1 MNNPSFEQ
9 LLKLAH
15 RRAIDGK
22 GGLAASIAKMCL
34 DARADLTD
42 EELRLTFDILRK
54 LIDKVEV
61 QIRRYIADYLA
72 DRRDVPEDLLVFL
85 ANDVVNVAYPVLV
98 RSVQISDELM
108 LDVIRTHGRGHQMA
122 ITKRPEL
129 SSLVVDA
136 LIDTGDNEV
145 LIHVLRSPGAEFS
158 AASLAKSVVRSI
170 SEEELQKPILTRE
183 GISAGVAV
191 KMYAWVG
198 EALRVHITENF
209 DIDGAIVEDAV
220 STAIDRIQEDQAGGV
235 EWADQGGR
243 GHAQRLIG
251 AAESGGEA
259 GFQLAIAI
267 LAGVSQKEVRDAV
280 NRDGVMS
287 MALACRAFD
296 MSLEQFHGLL
306 ERCRGARALDE
317 MAGSGE
323 LAKVNAFFKT
333 LDLSGARL
341 VFSNWLGASSGATK
355 H

>member
-1 MNNPSFEQ
+1 MNKASFEQ

-108 LDVIRTHGRGHQMA
+108 LEVIRSHGRGHQMA

-129 SSLVVDA
+129 SARVVDA
-136 LIDTGDNEV
+136 LIDTGDREV
-145 LIHVLRSPGAEFS
+145 LIQVLRSPGANFS
-158 AASLAKSVVRSI
+158 ADSMAKSVIRSI
-170 SEEELQKPILTRE
+170 SEEELCEPILNRD
-183 GISAGVAV
+183 GIGAGVA
-191 KMYAWVG
+191 KTMYAWVG
-198 EALRVHITENF
+198 AALRAHIETNF
-209 DIDGAIVEDAV
+209 DIDGAVLEDAV
-220 STAIDRIQEDQAGGV
+220 SVAINRIQEEQGGGV

-251 AAESGGEA
+251 AAESGGES

-267 LAGVSQKEVRDAV
+267 LAGVSQQEVRAAV
-280 NRDGVMS
+280 NRDGVLS

-306 ERCRGARALDE
+306 ERCKGGRVMDD
-317 MAGSGE
+317 MAQSGE
-323 LAKVNAFFKT
+323 LAKVNAFFKA

-341 VFSNWLGASSGATK
+341 VFSNWLGASSTATK